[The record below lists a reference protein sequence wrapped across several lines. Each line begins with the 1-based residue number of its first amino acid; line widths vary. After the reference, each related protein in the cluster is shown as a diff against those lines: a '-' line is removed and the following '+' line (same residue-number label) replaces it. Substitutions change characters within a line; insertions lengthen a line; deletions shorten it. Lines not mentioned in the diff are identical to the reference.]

1 MLRTHNSTGRRLNPE
16 ERRRSKDGKYNRRTL
31 ADFEHG
37 CFLPCVIQTRGRLR
51 CVLRCGPCAFGA
63 SSTLRLLLWPN
74 PPIIFSIGGT
84 LPWVKVPPS
93 SSFSVLPCLFLPL
106 PFSLFLRLAVSSCFC
121 ILCTTIA
128 LVGHLPSHIKLHV
141 CSSET
146 LPTRCRKPRSVKG
159 PQCQGGGCCKPLR
172 GGPLSRLRQRCES
185 TVVTQLNPS
194 RASCVTT
201 VPTHYLL

>member
-106 PFSLFLRLAVSSCFC
+106 PFSVFLRLAVSFSFSYSFLLASFLSFIFVLAVIFSCPRPSK
-121 ILCTTIA
+121 ISSSA
-128 LVGHLPSHIKLHV
+128 LAPSV
-141 CSSET
+141 AS
-146 LPTRCRKPRSVKG
+146 
-159 PQCQGGGCCKPLR
+159 PLR
-172 GGPLSRLRQRCES
+172 SAHSLRLECAACGAFSLRRNLQRWS
-185 TVVTQLNPS
+185 P
-194 RASCVTT
+194 
-201 VPTHYLL
+201 PP